1 MHLGKFIGT
10 STKTIVE
17 QLIFRIIVEQNGI
30 IKVRAN
36 KISCA
41 GARAS
46 FELSMEFLVKIAHAI
61 YSRR

>member
-17 QLIFRIIVEQNGI
+17 QSIFRIIVEQNGI

-46 FELSMEFLVKIAHAI
+46 FELAIEFLEF
-61 YSRR
+61 